1 MAINGNLIPDASQSR
16 FLVVL
21 VEPADSLNVGSV
33 ARSMKNLGFSR
44 LALVRP
50 RYFNPEKARV
60 TACWAEDLLDQMT
73 IYDSYQD
80 CIGTC
85 QDVVGFSTRSGK
97 NRSLHLV
104 LGDWLQAELP
114 AAPANVALVFGAEDC
129 GLRAE
134 HTDLC
139 RCLVRIPSRVQCPA
153 FNLAQSALVVLY
165 ELSKLQATIERT
177 ARTLPDWNL
186 LAQFDRVVEE
196 VLTRSGYF
204 RPGTPEPIPGL
215 IKNMFRRANPDEREL
230 RVLLGLFGRLSRVLE
245 GKVPLVPPSE

>member
-1 MAINGNLIPDASQSR
+1 MAINGNLLPDQSQSR

-33 ARSMKNLGFSR
+33 ARSMKNLGYSR

-60 TACWAEDLLDQMT
+60 TACWASDLLDQLT
-73 IYDSYQD
+73 IYDSFEE

-104 LGDWLQAELP
+104 LGDWLQSELAP
-114 AAPANVALVFGAEDC
+114 EPANVALVFGSEDN

-165 ELSKLQATIERT
+165 ELSKLQAQIQRQS
-177 ARTLPDWNL
+177 RVLPDWNL
-186 LAQFDRVVEE
+186 FAQFDRIVEE
-196 VLTRSGYF
+196 VLTQSGYF
-204 RPGTPEPIPGL
+204 RDGTPEPIPGL

-230 RVLLGLFGRLSRVLE
+230 RVLLGLFGRLNRVLA
-245 GKVPLVPPSE
+245 GKVPLGPST